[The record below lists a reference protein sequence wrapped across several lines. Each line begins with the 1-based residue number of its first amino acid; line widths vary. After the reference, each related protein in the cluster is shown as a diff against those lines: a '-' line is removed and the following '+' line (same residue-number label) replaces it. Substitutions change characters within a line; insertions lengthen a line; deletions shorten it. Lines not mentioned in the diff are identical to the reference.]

1 MRILRNEE
9 GQTLVLTWICAS
21 ALVGFIG
28 MALDVGILFRARRD
42 AQTAA
47 DSAAVASALDY
58 YYNYALLG
66 ASPALTHAVNAGK
79 TAAAANGISN
89 SSNVTINC
97 APSSGPEVSATC
109 NGYFEARVIEPSHTI
124 FMSTFS
130 QLLGASNFQSI
141 NVSARAVAGTPVVSN
156 ACIWITKPSGADVLH
171 LQGNSNINAPGCGIY
186 VNSSD

>member
-109 NGYFEARVIEPSHTI
+109 NGSRRRP
-124 FMSTFS
+124 
-130 QLLGASNFQSI
+130 
-141 NVSARAVAGTPVVSN
+141 
-156 ACIWITKPSGADVLH
+156 
-171 LQGNSNINAPGCGIY
+171 
-186 VNSSD
+186 